1 MSLFV
6 ARDSCEVGIKV
17 VAPGGTLFVMK
28 FLFRFINFFLF
39 ALDLIEAFL
48 VANFA
53 QIESEEALR
62 SFWDMLSI

>member
-17 VAPGGTLFVMK
+17 IAPGGTLFVMK
-28 FLFRFINFFLF
+28 FLFRFINLFLF
-39 ALDLIEAFL
+39 ALDLIETFL
-48 VANFA
+48 AANFA